1 MATTDQD
8 KPRDALSSLRIR
20 REDRQAVKSSNGA
33 SRGVS
38 KLAVFAVVLLLLAVG
53 GWFAWPML
61 GDLTNRE
68 WIPDAVRSRPEVR
81 VSKVVVE
88 VGRAADA
95 VVVATGYIES
105 YRQANIGARAAGRIE
120 QVMVE
125 EGSVVKKGEVIAILD
140 HKDVEAALAG
150 ARAALKRAKA
160 ELGENEVAIDRSKK
174 DLDRTSKLRLT
185 NAVPESDHDQNYF
198 QHRAMVARR
207 ETLEAAV
214 ASAEAR
220 VQETEQYKENM
231 IVRAPF
237 DGTVISKDAEV
248 GESILPGGMG
258 EASGRGSVVTVADLQ
273 RLEVECDV
281 KEDYISR
288 IRSDSPCEVAVE
300 AVPDRRYAAK
310 VRKVIP
316 MGDRA
321 RATIKVKV
329 QILDA
334 DEQLFPDMSA
344 TVYFLPE
351 ATGKEADSSKKR
363 IFCDSGAVVTDNG
376 KSTSVWTLDDR
387 SRARLVAITVG
398 GDKDGRT
405 EILSGLAGGERVIVR
420 PPEGLQDGSAVK
432 LRE

>member
-1 MATTDQD
+1 MAITDQD
-8 KPRDALSSLRIR
+8 QPRDALSSLRIR
-20 REDRQAVKSSNGA
+20 REDRHGGTAGSSTG
-33 SRGVS
+33 GLG
-38 KLAVFAVVLLLLAVG
+38 KIVFLGIVLLLIGVG
-53 GWFAWPML
+53 GWFARPA
-61 GDLTNRE
+61 LTSLANRE

-88 VGRAADA
+88 IGRAADA
-95 VVVATGYIES
+95 VVVATGYVES

-120 QVMVE
+120 SVMVE
-125 EGSVVKKGEVIAILD
+125 EGSRVKEGEVIAVLD
-140 HKDVEAALAG
+140 HKDIEAALAG
-150 ARAALKRAKA
+150 ARAALKRTKA
-160 ELGENEVAIDRSKK
+160 EWGENEVAIERAKK
-174 DLDRTSKLRLT
+174 DFDRTTQLRQQKALSEADYDT
-185 NAVPESDHDQNYF
+185 AYF

-220 VQETEQYKENM
+220 VQEAEQYKENM

-288 IRSDSPCEVAVE
+288 IRSGSPCEVAVD

-334 DEQLFPDMSA
+334 DEKLFPDMSA

-351 ATGKEADSSKKR
+351 ANEKGLAADKKR
-363 IFCDSGAVVTDNG
+363 IFCDSGAIVTDNG
-376 KSTSVWTLDDR
+376 KSTSVWTIDDR
-387 SRARLVAITVG
+387 SRAHLVAVTVG
-398 GDKDGRT
+398 SDKDGRT
-405 EILSGLAGGERVIVR
+405 EILSGLVGGERVIVR
-420 PPEGLQDGSAVK
+420 PPEDLQDDSVIK

>member
-1 MATTDQD
+1 MTLSNQD
-8 KPRDALSSLRIR
+8 KRDALSSLRIR
-20 REDRQAVKSSNGA
+20 REDRQATRSAGSGWLGRLVLGIVA
-33 SRGVS
+33 
-38 KLAVFAVVLLLLAVG
+38 LLLLGIV
-53 GWFAWPML
+53 GWFVRPML
-61 GDLTNRE
+61 GDLSNRE

-81 VSKVVVE
+81 VTKVVVE

-120 QVMVE
+120 AVMVE
-125 EGSVVKKGEVIAILD
+125 EGSLVKKGEVIAVLD

-150 ARAALKRAKA
+150 AKAALKRAKA
-160 ELGENEVAIDRSKK
+160 ELGENEVAIARAKN
-174 DLDRTSKLRLT
+174 DLERASKLQQSSAL
-185 NAVPESDHDQNYF
+185 PQSDHDTAYY
-198 QHRAMVARR
+198 QHRAMVAKQ
-207 ETLEAAV
+207 ETLEAAIL
-214 ASAEAR
+214 SAEAR
-220 VQETEQYKENM
+220 VQETEQFKENM

-237 DGTVISKDAEV
+237 DGTVISKDAEI

-258 EASGRGSVVTVADLQ
+258 EASGRGSVVTVADLK

-288 IRSDSPCEVAVE
+288 IRSGSPCEVAVE

-329 QILDA
+329 EILDA
-334 DEQLFPDMSA
+334 DERLFPDMSA

-351 ATGKEADSSKKR
+351 ATDKDAESGKKR
-363 IFCDSGAVVTDNG
+363 IFCDSGAVVTGDG

-387 SRARLVAITVG
+387 SRARLVEITVG

-420 PPEGLQDGSAVK
+420 PPEGLQDGSVVK

>member
-1 MATTDQD
+1 MALSNQD
-8 KPRDALSSLRIR
+8 KPRDSLAALRIR
-20 REDRQAVKSSNGA
+20 REDRHAGSY
-33 SRGVS
+33 SRKGGPGKWLV
-38 KLAVFAVVLLLLAVG
+38 AVVLLLLLGVG
-53 GWFAWPML
+53 AWFARPML
-61 GDLTNRE
+61 ANLAERE

-120 QVMVE
+120 KVMVE
-125 EGSVVKKGEVIAILD
+125 EGSPVKAGEVIAVLD
-140 HKDVEAALAG
+140 HKDIEAAMAG
-150 ARAALKRAKA
+150 ASAALKRAKA
-160 ELGENEVAIDRSKK
+160 ELSENKVAIARAKN
-174 DLDRTSKLRLT
+174 DLERTSKLRQNGAL
-185 NAVPESDHDQNYF
+185 PESEHDVAYF
-198 QHRAMVARR
+198 QHEAMVAKH
-207 ETLEAAV
+207 ETLEAAI

-220 VQETEQYKENM
+220 VQETEQYRENM

-237 DGTVISKDAEV
+237 DGTVISKNAEV

-258 EASGRGSVVTVADLQ
+258 EASGRGSVVTVADLD

-288 IRSDSPCEVAVE
+288 IRSGSPCEVAVD

-334 DEQLFPDMSA
+334 DERLFPDMSS

-351 ATGKEADSSKKR
+351 AQEKEGDASKKR
-363 IFCDSGAVVTDNG
+363 VFCDSGAVVTANG
-376 KSTSVWTLDDR
+376 KSTSVWTIDER
-387 SRARLVAITVG
+387 TRARLVEVTVG

-405 EILSGLAGGERVIVR
+405 EILSGLSGGERVIVR
-420 PPEGLQDGSAVK
+420 PPEDLQDGSAVK

>member
-1 MATTDQD
+1 MAITDQD
-8 KPRDALSSLRIR
+8 QPRDALSSLRIR
-20 REDRQAVKSSNGA
+20 REDRRGGHVASSAGIGKYVVYA
-33 SRGVS
+33 I
-38 KLAVFAVVLLLLAVG
+38 VLLLIGAG
-53 GWFAWPML
+53 GWFAWPLL
-61 GDLTNRE
+61 GSLANRE

-88 VGRAADA
+88 IGRAADA

-120 QVMVE
+120 SVMVE
-125 EGSVVKKGEVIAILD
+125 EGSRVKKGEVIAVLD
-140 HKDVEAALAG
+140 HKDIEAALAG
-150 ARAALKRAKA
+150 ARAALRRTKA
-160 ELGENEVAIDRSKK
+160 ELGENEVAIERAKK
-174 DLDRTSKLRLT
+174 DFDRTTKLRQS
-185 NAVPESDHDQNYF
+185 NATSEVDYDTAYF
-198 QHRAMVARR
+198 QHRAMVAKK

-214 ASAEAR
+214 ASAESR
-220 VQETEQYKENM
+220 VQEAEQYKENM

-258 EASGRGSVVTVADLQ
+258 EASGRGSVVTVADLD

-288 IRSDSPCEVAVE
+288 IRSGSPCEVAVD
-300 AVPDRRYAAK
+300 AVPDRRYAAT

-351 ATGKEADSSKKR
+351 ANEKESAADKKR
-363 IFCDSGAVVTDNG
+363 IFCDSGAIVTDNG

-387 SRARLVAITVG
+387 SRVHLVAVTVG

-405 EILSGLAGGERVIVR
+405 EILSGLVGGERVVVR
-420 PPEGLQDGSAVK
+420 PPEGLQDGSVIK

>member
-1 MATTDQD
+1 MATAD
-8 KPRDALSSLRIR
+8 KNTPRDALSTLRIR
-20 REDRQAVKSSNGA
+20 REDRPQGRASSGLPKFL
-33 SRGVS
+33 GLVII
-38 KLAVFAVVLLLLAVG
+38 LALLGVG
-53 GWFAWPML
+53 GWFAWPSL
-61 GDLTNRE
+61 AGLADRE
-68 WIPDAVRSRPEVR
+68 WIPDAVRTRPEVR

-125 EGSVVKKGEVIAILD
+125 EGSPVKEGEVIAVLD
-140 HKDVEAALAG
+140 HKDIDAALAG
-150 ARAALKRAKA
+150 ARAALKRAEA
-160 ELGENEVAIDRSKK
+160 ELGENEVAIARTKN
-174 DLDRTSKLRLT
+174 DLDRTTKLREGGAL
-185 NAVPESDHDQNYF
+185 PESEHDQAYF
-198 QHRAMVARR
+198 QHRAMIAKHD
-207 ETLEAAV
+207 TLKAAI
-214 ASAEAR
+214 ASAAAR
-220 VQETEQYKENM
+220 VQEAEQFKENM

-273 RLEVECDV
+273 RLEVDCDV

-288 IRSDSPCEVAVE
+288 IRAGLPCEVAVD

-334 DEQLFPDMSA
+334 DERLFPDMSA
-344 TVYFLPE
+344 TAYFLPE
-351 ATGKEADSSKKR
+351 TQDKDVQSGKKR
-363 IFCDSGAVVTDNG
+363 VFCDSGAVVTSNG
-376 KSTSVWTLDDR
+376 KSTSVWTIDDR
-387 SRARLVAITVG
+387 SRAHLVEVSVG
-398 GDKDGRT
+398 GEKDGRT
-405 EILSGLAGGERVIVR
+405 EILAGLSGGERVIVR
-420 PPEGLQDGSAVK
+420 PPDGMQDGSVVK